1 LVQIARPRYFS
12 IGYRLL
18 YLAGGVAAFL
28 GAYLVGA
35 ALPLSEQEAE
45 HIVTEFTEKVDDID
59 EAGIFL
65 NNIGI
70 ALAMFVPGAGVGVGV
85 YSGVSTGTVF
95 HAFTLGVAELQD
107 LHPLSVI
114 ATPFGILEIL
124 AYGLAISR
132 SGMLVAQLAKRGR
145 MWKEYTIPTLVEIGI
160 VVAALVAGSLIES
173 QAIEAE
179 A

>member
-1 LVQIARPRYFS
+1 LVQVAKPRYFS

-18 YLAGGVAAFL
+18 YLAGGVAVFL
-28 GAYLVGA
+28 GAYLTGA
-35 ALPLSEQEAE
+35 ALPLNEQEAQD
-45 HIVTEFTEKVDDID
+45 IVTEFTEKVNDID
-59 EAGIFL
+59 ETGIFL

-70 ALAMFVPGAGVGVGV
+70 ALAMFVPGAGVGVGI
-85 YSGVSTGTVF
+85 YSGVSTGMVF
-95 HAFTLGVAELQD
+95 HAFTVGVAELEG

-145 MWKEYTIPTLVEIGI
+145 MWKEYTIPTLVELGI
-160 VVAALVAGSLIES
+160 VIAALIAGSLIES
-173 QAIEAE
+173 QAIGAE
-179 A
+179 T